1 MSLTFL
7 IEIASQH
14 QTPGEKLARIQ
25 YLLGTVAGKPA
36 GLDRLPSHRD
46 LLDGD
51 PSSWQAGM
59 WSVVPR
65 GGSVSPQ

>member
-1 MSLTFL
+1 MDELDFRDRDCKLTPDTWR
-7 IEIASQH
+7 E
-14 QTPGEKLARIQ
+14 TRIP
-25 YLLGTVAGKPA
+25 TVRLQRMLPA
-36 GLDRLPSHRD
+36 MIIYLPSLRD

-59 WSVVPR
+59 WSVVAS